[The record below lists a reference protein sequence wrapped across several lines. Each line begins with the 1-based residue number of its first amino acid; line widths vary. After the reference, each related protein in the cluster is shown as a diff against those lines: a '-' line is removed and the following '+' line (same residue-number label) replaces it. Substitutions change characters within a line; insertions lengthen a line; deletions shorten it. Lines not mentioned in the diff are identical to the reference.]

1 MITERSA
8 MHFEAIGELQP
19 FVGRNVATSGWL
31 RVTQAMIDGFAE
43 TTNDRQWIHVDVARA
58 RVSMPEG
65 RTIAH
70 GFLIVSLLAP
80 LFEETIRIGDTS
92 SAINYGFNRL
102 RFTAPVMSDSR
113 IRGRFDLKA
122 YEDVAGGAQLTW
134 SVTVEIDGGSKPAM
148 VAEWLMRRY
157 R

>member
-1 MITERSA
+1 MSTR
-8 MHFEAIGELQP
+8 
-19 FVGRNVATSGWL
+19 R
-31 RVTQAMIDGFAE
+31 
-43 TTNDRQWIHVDVARA
+43 ARA
-58 RVSMPEG
+58 QMPQG

-80 LFEETIRIGDTS
+80 LFEETIEIGGTS

-102 RFTAPVMSDSR
+102 RFTAPVMSESR

-122 YEDVAGGAQLTW
+122 YDDVPAGAQLTW
-134 SVTVEIDGGSKPAM
+134 AATIDIEGEEKPAV